1 MPLID
6 ERGNVSAHI
15 LYEEEDYVVH
25 CYDNRHDDLTVEVVV
40 NLLTLLVDGYG
51 EPSTELPKPT
61 FLIEAVQYCI
71 ENQEMLRQAW
81 QRVRREGPLG

>member
-6 ERGNVSAHI
+6 EKGNVSARI
-15 LYEEEDYVVH
+15 LFDEEQYVVH

-51 EPSTELPKPT
+51 EPSTELPTPQ
-61 FLIEAVQYCI
+61 FLIEAVQYSL
-71 ENQEMLRQAW
+71 NSHEMLRAAW
-81 QRVRREGPLG
+81 QRIQREGPQS